1 MTSHILQSLT
11 TQPNRKDKTMLK
23 NSLSNA
29 EVTLTIREYVDN
41 KKLQQ
46 FQVSALLKQFNI
58 LRRQLG
64 DKKALQL
71 ITAA

>member
-1 MTSHILQSLT
+1 
-11 TQPNRKDKTMLK
+11 MLK

-29 EVTLTIREYVDN
+29 EVTLTIREYASVR
-41 KKLQQ
+41 KLQR
-46 FQVSALLKQFNI
+46 FQIDALLKQFNI

>member
-1 MTSHILQSLT
+1 
-11 TQPNRKDKTMLK
+11 MLK

-29 EVTLTIREYVDN
+29 EVTLTIREYVEV
-41 KKLQQ
+41 KKMQK

-64 DKKALQL
+64 DKKALHL
-71 ITAA
+71 LTAA

>member
-1 MTSHILQSLT
+1 
-11 TQPNRKDKTMLK
+11 MLK

-29 EVTLTIREYVDN
+29 EVTLTIREHVEA
-41 KKLQQ
+41 KKMQK
-46 FQVSALLKQFNI
+46 FQVDALLKQFNI

-71 ITAA
+71 LTAAREF

>member
-1 MTSHILQSLT
+1 
-11 TQPNRKDKTMLK
+11 MLK

-29 EVTLTIREYVDN
+29 EVTLTIREYVEV

-46 FQVSALLKQFNI
+46 FQISALLKQFHI

-64 DKKALQL
+64 DKKTLQL
-71 ITAA
+71 LTAA

>member
-1 MTSHILQSLT
+1 
-11 TQPNRKDKTMLK
+11 MLK

-29 EVTLTIREYVDN
+29 EVTLTIREYVEA

-64 DKKALQL
+64 DKKNPAINNSCMRIL
-71 ITAA
+71 IA

>member
-1 MTSHILQSLT
+1 
-11 TQPNRKDKTMLK
+11 MLK

-29 EVTLTIREYVDN
+29 EVTLTIREYVEA

-46 FQVSALLKQFNI
+46 FQISALLKQFHI

-64 DKKALQL
+64 DKKALQML
-71 ITAA
+71 TAA

>member
-1 MTSHILQSLT
+1 
-11 TQPNRKDKTMLK
+11 MLK

-29 EVTLTIREYVDN
+29 EVTLTIREYVDA